1 MRPIISPSH
10 HLTAMFILREHQLQA
25 VAAALSKPAGGT
37 LTAVIPPGGG
47 KTILALAVLDALHK
61 AGRIDAAIVFTPR
74 LGLCSQFELDWKSV
88 RTNFQP
94 DAMGS
99 IVHRENAS
107 IDSLRSFG
115 YVTSYQSLTSDST
128 VHRRFARRRAG
139 RLAIVCDEAHYL
151 GQKLYGSGETTEAA
165 KILANVGKYAA
176 FKLVMTGTP
185 YRADENPI
193 VFAEYD
199 DDGNIRADVKISYS
213 DGVAQ
218 GFLRPFDAVLF
229 DGTLYQT
236 RRRQRDGAAYYS
248 RESVDLRFTAQQL
261 TKVATDPQFWQV
273 AARHAYEKVKELQE
287 LWPRYCGIAGCA
299 TQEHAREVMAYL
311 ESLGARCLLAVSD
324 DSNAHENLRLFK
336 RGGWDMLV
344 TVGMAHV
351 GYDYKPIAVAAVL
364 NGVRE
369 YNWLDQFTMR
379 AGRVVPSRPR
389 AEQTAWVYGLNDRAM
404 RQYVNAKRQESARA
418 VKMRAD
424 EEDPTQG
431 SNLGGGSLGPR
442 LLYNGV
448 ELEGISGIG
457 FDHNGYTTDLE
468 DDEPDHLTDKE
479 RREALRRRRQGL
491 VNQYAA
497 KHYAGVNG
505 ETIRKVNGLLI
516 ARYGKSV
523 NQCTPEEL
531 IEQINWLE
539 KELGI
544 DAEAAAKQAKSD
556 AEYEERDQYVQG
568 GLFGEMG

>member
-1 MRPIISPSH
+1 
-10 HLTAMFILREHQLQA
+10 MFVLREHQQYA
-25 VAAALSKPAGGT
+25 VSAALSKPAGGT

-88 RTNFQP
+88 RDFFQP
-94 DAMGS
+94 NALNE

-115 YVTSYQSLTSDST
+115 YVTSYQSLTADSI

-165 KILANVGKYAA
+165 KVLANIGKYAA

-185 YRADENPI
+185 YRSDENPI

-199 DDGNIRADVKISYS
+199 DDGNIRADVKITYS

-218 GFLRPFDAVLF
+218 GFLRPFDAILF

-236 RRRQRDGAAYYS
+236 RRRQRDSASYYS
-248 RESVDLRFTAQQL
+248 REAVDLRFTAQQL

-273 AARHAYEKVKELQE
+273 AARHAFEKVKELQE

-299 TQEHAREVMAYL
+299 TQDHAREVMAYL

-379 AGRVVPSRPR
+379 AGRVVPGRPR

-404 RQYVNAKRQESARA
+404 RQYVNAKRREAERA

-431 SNLGGGSLGPR
+431 SNLGGGGLGPQ

-457 FDHNGYTTDLE
+457 FDHNGYLAELEEE
-468 DDEPDHLTDKE
+468 DDEFAHLTDKE
-479 RREALRRRRQGL
+479 KREALRRRRQGL
-491 VNQYAA
+491 ANQYAA
-497 KHYAGVNG
+497 KLYGSVNG
-505 ETIRKVNGLLI
+505 ETIRKANGLLI

-531 IEQINWLE
+531 AEQIVWLE
-539 KELGI
+539 NELGLN
-544 DAEAAAKQAKSD
+544 AESVQVQED
-556 AEYEERDQYVQG
+556 TYEEEPFFVQQ
-568 GLFGEMG
+568 GLFGDDEMMG